1 MVQDGTGGK
10 SWQVAWDD
18 DGARDQDSNSG
29 DHLEV
34 TWTIG
39 ARCGIEVASGR
50 PSCGSD
56 GMASCLAPGLTSV
69 VVLQH

>member
-29 DHLEV
+29 DHLEE

-39 ARCGIEVASGR
+39 ARC
-50 PSCGSD
+50 
-56 GMASCLAPGLTSV
+56 
-69 VVLQH
+69 